1 MIPAQTLKEILLKS
15 KFVKPEDLDQ
25 AEKTALQLNRP
36 LQDILIFKG
45 LISEESLGQ
54 LIAEY
59 FHAPFINLKN
69 KIIPLEILEIIP
81 EKAAQKYKILPF
93 AIEKNIVSLAME
105 DPQDIEATE
114 FVKRKSSLKVKP
126 FYTTPASL
134 RRATGQYKKSIKKDF
149 DKIIAENLS
158 KSRQLERVDDKEIEK
173 VATDLPVIRILDTIL
188 EYAFAE
194 GASDIH
200 FEILSEEVLVRFR
213 IDGILH
219 DIISLP
225 AKVQPAIVA
234 RVKILSKL
242 KIDEHR
248 LPQDGRFKFQI
259 GDEYISLRVSI
270 MPTLFGENIVLRLL
284 PESARPLSLEELG
297 LTGKNLEIVR
307 NNIQKPHGMILVTGP
322 TGCGKTTTLYSILN
336 ILNDAG
342 VKICTIEDPI
352 EYAIRRINQTQI
364 NPQAGLSFAT
374 GLRSL
379 LRHDPDIMMVGEIRD
394 NETAEMAIHS
404 ALTGHLVLST
414 LHTNDAPGAIP
425 RFLDMGAEAFLLA
438 STVNV
443 VIAQRLVRRICT
455 NCVQQTTPDAKILNI
470 LLKTYGTRISKQKFY
485 QGKGCPECNLTG
497 YKGRVGIFEVL
508 EVDADIQDL
517 TLKKAPSEEI
527 EKVAKQKGM
536 ISMSDDG
543 LDKTAAGLTTI
554 EEVLRAVRE

>member
-1 MIPAQTLKEILLKS
+1 
-15 KFVKPEDLDQ
+15 
-25 AEKTALQLNRP
+25 
-36 LQDILIFKG
+36 
-45 LISEESLGQ
+45 
-54 LIAEY
+54 
-59 FHAPFINLKN
+59 
-69 KIIPLEILEIIP
+69 
-81 EKAAQKYKILPF
+81 
-93 AIEKNIVSLAME
+93 
-105 DPQDIEATE
+105 
-114 FVKRKSSLKVKP
+114 
-126 FYTTPASL
+126 
-134 RRATGQYKKSIKKDF
+134 
-149 DKIIAENLS
+149 
-158 KSRQLERVDDKEIEK
+158 
-173 VATDLPVIRILDTIL
+173 
-188 EYAFAE
+188 
-194 GASDIH
+194 
-200 FEILSEEVLVRFR
+200 
-213 IDGILH
+213 
-219 DIISLP
+219 
-225 AKVQPAIVA
+225 
-234 RVKILSKL
+234 
-242 KIDEHR
+242 
-248 LPQDGRFKFQI
+248 
-259 GDEYISLRVSI
+259 